1 MLTAEMKANIQDLAT
16 LVSQWWWVTVNGVPG
31 GRSTLHFLTTSVCC
45 MTIMLHS
52 ITPPARTLS
61 SVRQFSRL
69 KPQQTTDLLAL
80 GTNASKHRG
89 GFIVACNIR
98 FGLPPCSG
106 PLTFQNKQIPSS
118 GWKARLVKLGCDRP
132 AEGAFNEWNTLY
144 MYPKGKSPSSTNWAN
159 FADI

>member
-1 MLTAEMKANIQDLAT
+1 M
-16 LVSQWWWVTVNGVPG
+16 NGVPG
-31 GRSTLHFLTTSVCC
+31 ARSTSHFLTTSVCY

-80 GTNASKHRG
+80 GTNVSKHHG

-98 FGLPPCSG
+98 FGLPPCSR

-132 AEGAFNEWNTLY
+132 ARGLLMSGTHCICI
-144 MYPKGKSPSSTNWAN
+144 PKGSHLAPL
-159 FADI
+159 IE